1 MDYGFVFDSTFNLSW
16 TQQRDLVERAVD
28 LGYTSGWA
36 PGGVTSRDGIL
47 TAVYWAQAG
56 APRLNVGT
64 SVTVA
69 PFWSPTSLA
78 SQAATAAELTEGR
91 FVLGIGSRSAHDRS
105 VLAAYDLPDRPV
117 VSLMRD
123 YLHILRGLLDG
134 QEVNYT
140 GRAANLRGVRLG
152 FKPPRVPIYVGALGP
167 QMVKLAGELADGV
180 IPSWSSPEQV
190 AWGRDLAAE
199 SARKADRDPA
209 AVKWVGFVRMCI
221 DEDADLAHRTF
232 AQSLLRY
239 GLAQPGAPRDRSFR
253 GHFGRM
259 GFDDTLR
266 RLEDERDRG
275 APMDDLID
283 ALPIELMSAVGYFG
297 RPEGAPEAFRRLARG
312 LDTAVLRMITTAP
325 GPARVALALES
336 VQPAFESA
344 TYATP
349 GRGTLEPGGRF
360 P

>member
-16 TQQRDLVERAVD
+16 PQQRELVEHALH
-28 LGYTSGWA
+28 LGYSSGWA

-47 TAVYWAQAG
+47 TAVQWAQA
-56 APRLNVGT
+56 APGLSTGT

-69 PFWSPTSLA
+69 PFWTPTSLA
-78 SQAATAAELTEGR
+78 SQAATAAELTDGR
-91 FVLGIGSRSAHDRS
+91 FVLGVGSGSAHDLAA
-105 VLAAYDLPDRPV
+105 LAAYDMPARPV

-123 YLHILRGLLDG
+123 YLRILRGLLAG
-134 QEVNYT
+134 EEVNYT
-140 GRAANLRGVRLG
+140 GKSLSLHGVRLS
-152 FKPPRVPIYVGALGP
+152 FKPPAVPIYVGALGP

-190 AWGRDLAAE
+190 AWGKDLAAE
-199 SARKADRDPA
+199 AAREAGRDPS

-221 DEDADLAHRTF
+221 DEDADLARRTF

-266 RLEDERDRG
+266 RLEEQRDGG
-275 APMDDLID
+275 ASLADLID
-283 ALPIELMSAVGYFG
+283 AVPNDLMSAVGYFG
-297 RPEGAPEAFRRLARG
+297 PPEGAPEAFRRLARG

-325 GPARVALALES
+325 GPEKVALALES
-336 VQPAFESA
+336 VQPALSASESRA
-344 TYATP
+344 VLA
-349 GRGTLEPGGRF
+349 GAKESNA
-360 P
+360 